1 VDFPE
6 NAGLRGASNRTGGTG
21 EPKGSA
27 RMTTAVGVLAA
38 GRGESLGALAEALES
53 RRRDLGGLLE
63 AAREGDGEAFALLV
77 RRFERPVY
85 HLVLRM
91 VRRAAVAEDLAQDV
105 FIRLWRHLG
114 DLESA
119 DVLPGWLRRVAV
131 NAVIDHWRKEDARR
145 RKLAAMRE
153 HPLARRVVRPSSRME
168 TDEGVDAVQAALR
181 RLPAKLRSVLVLRA
195 TENMSYEE
203 LADTLGISTSAVRSR
218 LFRAREEMQHLLRR
232 AQAPQYLARMYRAR
246 RSEGAA
252 E

>member
-1 VDFPE
+1 
-6 NAGLRGASNRTGGTG
+6 
-21 EPKGSA
+21 
-27 RMTTAVGVLAA
+27 MTSAVGVLAA
-38 GRGESLGALAEALES
+38 GRRESLGALAEALES

-63 AAREGDGEAFALLV
+63 AAREGDGEAFASLV

-145 RKLAAMRE
+145 RKQAAMRE

-168 TDEGVDAVQAALR
+168 TDESVDAVQAALA

-203 LADTLGISTSAVRSR
+203 LADTLGLSTSAVRSR

-246 RSEGAA
+246 RPGGEA

>member
-1 VDFPE
+1 
-6 NAGLRGASNRTGGTG
+6 
-21 EPKGSA
+21 
-27 RMTTAVGVLAA
+27 MTTAVGVLSA
-38 GRGESLGALAEALES
+38 GRAESLGALAEALES

-145 RKLAAMRE
+145 RKLEAMRE

-195 TENMSYEE
+195 MENMSYEE

>member
-1 VDFPE
+1 
-6 NAGLRGASNRTGGTG
+6 
-21 EPKGSA
+21 
-27 RMTTAVGVLAA
+27 MTTAVGVLAA

-53 RRRDLGGLLE
+53 RRRDLGSLLE
-63 AAREGDGEAFALLV
+63 AAQEGDGEAFASLV

-153 HPLARRVVRPSSRME
+153 HPLARRVVRRFDPAHRPECVEGPSSRME
-168 TDEGVDAVQAALR
+168 TDEGVDAVQAALA

-195 TENMSYEE
+195 AENMSYEE
-203 LADTLGISTSAVRSR
+203 LADTLGITTSAVRSR

-232 AQAPQYLARMYRAR
+232 AQAPDFLARMYRPQ
-246 RSEGAA
+246 RSVGAA

>member
-1 VDFPE
+1 
-6 NAGLRGASNRTGGTG
+6 
-21 EPKGSA
+21 
-27 RMTTAVGVLAA
+27 MTTAVGVLAA
-38 GRGESLGALAEALES
+38 GRAESLGALAEALES

-63 AAREGDGEAFALLV
+63 AAREGDGEAFASLV
-77 RRFERPVY
+77 QRFERPVY
-85 HLVLRM
+85 YLVLRM

-145 RKLAAMRE
+145 RKLEAMRE

-168 TDEGVDAVQAALR
+168 TGESVDAVQAALR

-195 TENMSYEE
+195 MENMRYED

-218 LFRAREEMQHLLRR
+218 LFRAREEMQQLLRR
-232 AQAPQYLARMYRAR
+232 ARAPQYLARMYRAR
-246 RSEGAA
+246 SSEGVG